1 MRTLKPSELRIVSG
15 GMLQHQDDISQD
27 FGGAL
32 DPVFGQVYQLEGQGS
47 DPVCRP
53 DSFVSQ
59 TVGTEESESSGKYC
73 EQAQSVQ
80 EFCTVVGGFGI
91 LLGPMGAGISG
102 TCGLAALGA
111 AAYGY
116 SQCP

>member
-1 MRTLKPSELRIVSG
+1 MRTLKTSEFRFVSG
-15 GMLQHQDDISQD
+15 GMLQHQEDISQD

-32 DPVFGQVYQLEGQGS
+32 DPVFSQVYQLDGQGV
-47 DPVCRP
+47 DPVCRA
-53 DSFVSQ
+53 DSISSPA
-59 TVGTEESESSGKYC
+59 VGTEESESSGKYC
-73 EQAQSVQ
+73 DQAQSVQ
-80 EFCTVVGGFGI
+80 EFCTIVGGLGV
-91 LLGPMGAGISG
+91 LLGPVGAGISG